1 VASLTGWLAAAAIL
15 VAGLV
20 PLLARARSR
29 AGKRAAPGSVA
40 IRWHAVLGLSTSAL
54 AFAHTLSII
63 TALGSPAATAGGMLA
78 LLPGGAAFFVLI
90 AHTGIGLQLR
100 DEKLRERAAK
110 RRTHVA
116 TALTITTLVL
126 LHAGVLLWAGR

>member
-15 VAGLV
+15 AAGLV
-20 PLLARARSR
+20 PLLARLRAR
-29 AGKRAAPGSVA
+29 GKRASPASVA

-78 LLPGGAAFFVLI
+78 LLPGGVAFFVLI

-100 DEKLRERAAK
+100 GEKLRERAAK